1 MPDLTIMI
9 VAAAITG
16 VAALLQGT
24 IGFGFAAI
32 SVPLLTLLD
41 PSLTPIP
48 QIMLSLTL
56 ATGMAIRERRSIDF
70 SGVRWILVGRTAG
83 AVIGAWLL
91 GFMTERIASM
101 VIGSVVVG
109 AALIMTSGWSIPR
122 TRETETGVGV
132 LSGASGIVTG
142 VGGPMLA
149 LLFAGAEGPTT
160 RSTLSTIFIVGQSIN
175 IAVLG
180 FTGRTTGFDVQVA
193 ALLVIPLIL
202 GFLVSSRIRGFVSG
216 QRLRIGII
224 AASGLA
230 GATLLLQSI

>member
-9 VAAAITG
+9 VAAAITLL
-16 VAALLQGT
+16 AALLQGT

-32 SVPLLTLLD
+32 SVPLLTILD

-56 ATGMAIRERRSIDF
+56 ATGMALRERRSIDF
-70 SGVRWILVGRTAG
+70 SGVRWILVGRTVG
-83 AVIGAWLL
+83 ALIGAWLL
-91 GFMTERIASM
+91 GYMTERIGSIM
-101 VIGSVVVG
+101 IGSVVVG

-122 TRETETGVGV
+122 TRKTEAGAGV

-149 LLFAGAEGPTT
+149 LLFAGTEGPTA

-175 IAVLG
+175 IAILS
-180 FTGRTTGFDVQVA
+180 FTGRTTGLDVQVA
-193 ALLVIPLIL
+193 ALLAIPLVV
-202 GFLVSSRIRGFVSG
+202 GFLMSSRLHVFASG
-216 QRLRIGII
+216 PRLRTGII
-224 AASGLA
+224 AVSGLA